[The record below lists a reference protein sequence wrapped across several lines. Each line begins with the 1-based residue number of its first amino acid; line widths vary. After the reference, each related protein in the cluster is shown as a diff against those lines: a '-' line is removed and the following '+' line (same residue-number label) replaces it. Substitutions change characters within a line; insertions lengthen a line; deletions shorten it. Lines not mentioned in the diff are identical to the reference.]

1 VTVREFYVDNALA
14 YFDAMDR
21 AFYRAS
27 GMLAPGKAY
36 PLADCMP
43 PEDEVRRA
51 RWRAWMDLLGPPDV
65 AAIIGL
71 ALMPED
77 DE

>member
-1 VTVREFYVDNALA
+1 MTTRELYDSRPLA
-14 YFDAMDR
+14 YHDAMDG

-27 GMLAPGKAY
+27 GMLAPGKDY
-36 PLADCMP
+36 PSLSCP
-43 PEDEVRRA
+43 PSNEDRRE
-51 RWRAWMDLLGPPDV
+51 RWSAWMDLLGPPDI